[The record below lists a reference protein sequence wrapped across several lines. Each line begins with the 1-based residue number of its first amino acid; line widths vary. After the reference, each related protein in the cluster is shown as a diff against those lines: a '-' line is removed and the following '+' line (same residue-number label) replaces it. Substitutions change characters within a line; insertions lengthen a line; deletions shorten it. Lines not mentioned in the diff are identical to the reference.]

1 MIKLGVIKFQ
11 NLYIIN
17 DIVIKFLERTVSKKI
32 FAMNVND
39 KKYPKHTN
47 KKVYFKN
54 LKYGGRNN
62 KVFKRQ
68 FTKGRFKWSS

>member
-17 DIVIKFLERTVSKKI
+17 DIVIKCLERTVSKKI

-39 KKYPKHTN
+39 KKYSKHTN
-47 KKVYFKN
+47 N
-54 LKYGGRNN
+54 
-62 KVFKRQ
+62 
-68 FTKGRFKWSS
+68 S